1 MYMYIHRGHD
11 GDNYYNYSTSVC
23 VFIELHVVHSLLT
36 QYSSQ
41 SLYLFL
47 CGKPPEVRPSPS
59 CLSVPLSSVREET
72 CFSFLEENCLCVVS
86 LQIRFYVYVGRICFF
101 EWVTCLFLFEASTHV
116 FSEETATSFSL
127 SYLYL
132 SFRPVSLIGVVSLRG
147 IWEETMSASSLFFLF
162 SLPVIGV
169 VFLEVTFAV
178 FYLVMVMSVSS

>member
-1 MYMYIHRGHD
+1 MYIHRGHD

-23 VFIELHVVHSLLT
+23 VVIGLHVVHSLLT
-36 QYSSQ
+36 QCSSQ

-59 CLSVPLSSVREET
+59 CLSVPFSSVREET

-86 LQIRFYVYVGRICFF
+86 LQIRFYVYVGRTCFF

-127 SYLYL
+127 SYFYP
-132 SFRPVSLIGVVSLRG
+132 SFRPVSLIGVVSLRE